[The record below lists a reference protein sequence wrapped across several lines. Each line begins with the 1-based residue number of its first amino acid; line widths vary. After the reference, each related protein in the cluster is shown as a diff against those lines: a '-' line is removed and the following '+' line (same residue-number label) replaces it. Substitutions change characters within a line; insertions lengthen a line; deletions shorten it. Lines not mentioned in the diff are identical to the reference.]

1 MIFFSLYYEKFFIV
15 MMKSVNLP
23 YFYVNVKQYNQRDV
37 NRIFV
42 QNE

>member
-1 MIFFSLYYEKFFIV
+1 MIFLPFTMKFFSSM

-23 YFYVNVKQYNQRDV
+23 YFMSMLQYNHEDV